1 MNDFEKRLFDL
12 SQEVNS
18 RFLELREL
26 KSEYIFF
33 TEEEVEN
40 GECDVYFEAISI
52 MTGNP
57 FDVHI
62 IKVDNNGIYVIEVN
76 DSEYRYYI
84 GLMDLADVADRI
96 TLVNLME
103 NQLK

>member
-1 MNDFEKRLFDL
+1 MNNFRKRLFDL

-40 GECDVYFEAISI
+40 GDAETYSEVRNNKGDII
-52 MTGNP
+52 
-57 FDVHI
+57 DVHI
-62 IKVDNNGIYVIEVN
+62 IKVDSNGIDVIN
-76 DSEYRYYI
+76 ADDSEKRYYI
-84 GLMDLADVADRI
+84 GLMDLADVSDRI
-96 TLVNLME
+96 ALVDLME
-103 NQLK
+103 EQLK

>member
-26 KSEYIFF
+26 KSEYILF

-40 GECDVYFEAISI
+40 GYAETYSEVRNKNGEII
-52 MTGNP
+52 
-57 FDVHI
+57 DVHI
-62 IKVDNNGIYVIEVN
+62 IKVDSNGIDVIN
-76 DSEYRYYI
+76 ADDSEKRYYI
-84 GLMDLADVADRI
+84 GFMDLADVADRI

>member
-1 MNDFEKRLFDL
+1 MNNFRKRLFDL

-40 GECDVYFEAISI
+40 GDAETYSEVRNNKGDII
-52 MTGNP
+52 
-57 FDVHI
+57 DVHI
-62 IKVDNNGIYVIEVN
+62 IKVDSNGIDVIN
-76 DSEYRYYI
+76 ADDSEKRYYI

-96 TLVNLME
+96 ALVDLME
-103 NQLK
+103 EQLK